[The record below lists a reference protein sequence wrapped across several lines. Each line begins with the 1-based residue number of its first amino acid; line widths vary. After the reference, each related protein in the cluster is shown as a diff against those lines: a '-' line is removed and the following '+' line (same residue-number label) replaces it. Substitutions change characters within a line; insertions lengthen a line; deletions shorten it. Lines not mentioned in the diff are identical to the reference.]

1 MIPGSYNLYKP
12 YKTAIGD
19 GAPMTTHINP
29 RDVPIDAVREL
40 ARDHAER
47 TSLRQLAPEIGLGH
61 STLHNF
67 LSGAA
72 PHPRVRRLLGLWYL
86 RVTGG
91 SAEEFTIRP
100 YAAAIDVLLSEVP
113 EAVRDR
119 ARADL
124 LGVLERG
131 YRASGV
137 EAPGWLAALRA
148 REAED

>member
-1 MIPGSYNLYKP
+1 
-12 YKTAIGD
+12 
-19 GAPMTTHINP
+19 MTTAINP

-67 LSGAA
+67 LNGAA

-91 SAEEFTIRP
+91 SAEDFSLRP
-100 YAAAIDVLLSEVP
+100 YAGALDVLLSDVP
-113 EAVRDR
+113 QEARSG
-119 ARADL
+119 AASEL
-124 LGVLERG
+124 LDALERG
-131 YRASGV
+131 FAASGMQT
-137 EAPGWLAALRA
+137 PPWLSALRA
-148 REAED
+148 RTAEA

>member
-1 MIPGSYNLYKP
+1 
-12 YKTAIGD
+12 
-19 GAPMTTHINP
+19 MTTSINP
-29 RDVPIDAVREL
+29 RDVPIDEVREL

-91 SAEEFTIRP
+91 SAEDFSLRP
-100 YAAAIDVLLSEVP
+100 YAAALDVLLAEVP
-113 EAVRDR
+113 AESRGR
-119 ARADL
+119 AAGEVLD
-124 LGVLERG
+124 VLERG
-131 YRASGV
+131 YAASG
-137 EAPGWLAALRA
+137 AGIPPWLAALRA
-148 REAED
+148 RESES

>member
-1 MIPGSYNLYKP
+1 
-12 YKTAIGD
+12 
-19 GAPMTTHINP
+19 MTTSFNP

-67 LSGAA
+67 LNGAA

-91 SAEEFTIRP
+91 SAEDFSLRP
-100 YAAAIDVLLSEVP
+100 YAAALDALLAGVPQTARGRAAEDVL
-113 EAVRDR
+113 D
-119 ARADL
+119 
-124 LGVLERG
+124 VLERG
-131 YRASGV
+131 YRGNGV
-137 EAPGWLAALRA
+137 ETPPWLSALRA
-148 REAED
+148 RESAGARDPRG

>member
-1 MIPGSYNLYKP
+1 
-12 YKTAIGD
+12 
-19 GAPMTTHINP
+19 MTTSINP

-67 LSGAA
+67 LGGAA

-91 SAEEFTIRP
+91 SADHFSLRP
-100 YAAAIDVLLSEVP
+100 YVSAMDVLLAEVP
-113 EAVRDR
+113 AELRGR
-119 ARADL
+119 AAAEVLD
-124 LGVLERG
+124 VLERG
-131 YRASGV
+131 YRESG
-137 EAPGWLAALRA
+137 ADIPAWLHALRE
-148 REAED
+148 RETQE